1 MRAEVR
7 ELEWTPKD
15 KKKQI
20 LRRVGVYEDNDVTH
34 IIRKEKGKYQG
45 QEGTVGVWTSE
56 MGEYVC
62 LKMQCRNFVCLLKT
76 SE

>member
-7 ELEWTPKD
+7 KLEWTPKD
-15 KKKQI
+15 KKKHI
-20 LRRVGVYEDNDVTH
+20 LRRVYGYEDNNY
-34 IIRKEKGKYQG
+34 KEGKGKVQG
-45 QEGTVGVWTSE
+45 QKGTVGVWTSE

-62 LKMQCRNFVCLLKT
+62 LKMQCRNFACLLKT